1 MARSIYIASPA
12 AGTGK
17 STVALGL
24 VSTLTK
30 VVAKVGVFRPF
41 VTSRQAD
48 PFLDLLL
55 ARSGSATPATAA
67 IGTTWDEYHA
77 DPEESLAAIV
87 SAYRAVARE
96 HDVVII
102 DGSDFTDVAGNP
114 ELALNAR
121 VAANLGVPVLL
132 VVSGAAAPEEVRS
145 SVEVSMAEIAT
156 EHARTVAVVAN
167 KCLPATRDAVARAL
181 GGLDNV
187 AVTTL
192 PEVPLLSAPSVR
204 EVMDHLDGTLIVG
217 DPALLE
223 REAESVLVAA
233 MDVSHVLERL
243 AESQLVIVPAD
254 RSAVLISLAAAQ
266 ASTGFPSLAGLVLNG
281 GFSVAPYARRLLEG
295 LHQPLPVI
303 TSPYDTFEAA
313 SAAGKLTGELAY
325 GSERKLDVAI
335 TTFEK
340 EADVD
345 ALLATLEV
353 EPSEVVT
360 PIMFQAELVER
371 ARSDRRTIVLPE
383 PDDDRI
389 LRAADAIVRRGIADI
404 VLLGEETAVRA
415 RAAELGLDISA
426 ARVVSTSDPELGE
439 KYAEEFAR
447 LRAKK
452 GVTLEQA
459 REKIQ
464 DVSYFGTMMVHMG
477 DADGMVSGA
486 AHTTAHTIVPS
497 FQIIKTRPGT
507 SIVSSVFLMLLED
520 RVLVYG
526 DCAVNPDPTAEQ
538 LADIAISSAATAR
551 QFGVEPRVAM
561 LSFSTGTSGKG
572 ADVDKVRE
580 ATELVRAKAPDLAVE
595 GPIQYDAAI
604 DPTVAAKKA
613 PGSAVAG
620 RANVFIFPDLSS
632 GNIGYKAVQRSS
644 GAIAIGPVLQ
654 GLNKPVNDL
663 SRGALVEDIINTVAI
678 TAVQAQG

>member
-1 MARSIYIASPA
+1 MARSIYIASPN

-24 VSTLTK
+24 IVCLTK

-41 VTSRQAD
+41 VDSRDED
-48 PFLDLLL
+48 PFLNLLL
-55 ARSGSATPATAA
+55 ARSGSATPAAQC
-67 IGTTWDEYHA
+67 IGVTWDEYHA
-77 DPEESLAAIV
+77 APDESLSRIV
-87 SAYRAVARE
+87 DAYRAVARD

-102 DGSDFTDVAGNP
+102 DGSDFTDVAGTP
-114 ELALNAR
+114 ELDLNAR
-121 VAANLGVPVLL
+121 VAANIGVPVLL
-132 VVSGAAAPEEVRS
+132 VVSGRDAPEDVRA
-145 SVEVSMAEIAT
+145 SVEVSVAEIA
-156 EHARTVAVVAN
+156 ENHARTVAVIAN
-167 KCLPATRDAVARAL
+167 RCPAAARGAVAAAL
-181 GGLDNV
+181 SGIEDLT
-187 AVTTL
+187 VTTL

-204 EVMDHLDGTLIVG
+204 EIADAVEGTLIAG
-217 DPALLE
+217 DAALLE
-223 REAESVLVAA
+223 REAEGVLVAA

-243 AESQLVIVPAD
+243 AEGQVVIVPAD
-254 RSAVLISLAAAQ
+254 RSAVIVSLAAAH
-266 ASTGFPSLAGLVLNG
+266 ASTGFPNLAGLVLNG
-281 GFSVAPYARRLLEG
+281 GFRVAPHVLKLIRGLE
-295 LHQPLPVI
+295 QPLPVI
-303 TSPYDTFEAA
+303 TSPLDTFAAA
-313 SAAGKLTGELAY
+313 SVAGSLR
-325 GSERKLDVAI
+325 GSLGGASEYKLDVAV
-335 TTFEK
+335 TTFEQ
-340 EADVD
+340 ETDLA

-353 EPSEVVT
+353 EPSDVVT
-360 PIMFQAELVER
+360 PIMFQAELVEHAR
-371 ARSDRRTIVLPE
+371 AVRKTIVLPE
-383 PDDDRI
+383 SDDDRI

-404 VLLGEETAVRA
+404 VLLGDETAVRA
-415 RAAELGLDISA
+415 RAAELGLNISA
-426 ARVVSTSDPELGE
+426 VRVVSTSDPALSG
-439 KYAEEFAR
+439 KYAAEFAR
-447 LRAKK
+447 LRAKR

-526 DCAVNPDPTAEQ
+526 DCAVNPEPTAEQ

-580 ATELVRAKAPDLAVE
+580 ATELVRAKAPELAVE

-613 PGSAVAG
+613 PDSLVAG

-644 GAIAIGPVLQ
+644 GAVAVGPVLQ

>member
-1 MARSIYIASPA
+1 MARSIYIASPN

-24 VSTLTK
+24 IVCLTK

-41 VTSRQAD
+41 VDSRDED
-48 PFLDLLL
+48 PFLNLLL
-55 ARSGSATPATAA
+55 ARSGSATPAAQC
-67 IGTTWDEYHA
+67 IGVTWDEYHA
-77 DPEESLAAIV
+77 APEESLSRIV
-87 SAYRAVARE
+87 DAYRAVARD

-102 DGSDFTDVAGNP
+102 DGSDFTDVAGTP
-114 ELALNAR
+114 ELDLNAR
-121 VAANLGVPVLL
+121 VAANIGVPVLL
-132 VVSGAAAPEEVRS
+132 VVSGRGAPEDVRA
-145 SVEVSMAEIAT
+145 SVEVSVAEIA
-156 EHARTVAVVAN
+156 ENHARTVAVIANRCPAAARGAVVA
-167 KCLPATRDAVARAL
+167 AL
-181 GGLDNV
+181 SGIEGLT
-187 AVTTL
+187 VTTL

-204 EVMDHLDGTLIVG
+204 EIADAVEGTLIAG
-217 DPALLE
+217 DAALLE
-223 REAESVLVAA
+223 REAEGVLVAA

-243 AESQLVIVPAD
+243 AEGQVVIVPAD
-254 RSAVLISLAAAQ
+254 RSAVIISLAAAH
-266 ASTGFPSLAGLVLNG
+266 ASTGFPNLAGLVLNG
-281 GFSVAPYARRLLEG
+281 GFRVAPHVLKLIRGLE
-295 LHQPLPVI
+295 QPLPVI
-303 TSPYDTFEAA
+303 TSPLDTFAAA
-313 SAAGKLTGELAY
+313 SVAGSLRGRLGGA
-325 GSERKLDVAI
+325 SEHKLDVAV
-335 TTFEK
+335 TTFEQ
-340 EADVD
+340 ETDLG

-353 EPSEVVT
+353 EPSDVVT
-360 PIMFQAELVER
+360 PIMFQAELVEHAR
-371 ARSDRRTIVLPE
+371 AVRKTIVLPE
-383 PDDDRI
+383 SDDDRI
-389 LRAADAIVRRGIADI
+389 LRAADAIMRRGIADI
-404 VLLGEETAVRA
+404 VLLGDETTVRA
-415 RAAELGLDISA
+415 RAAELGLNISA
-426 ARVVSTSDPELGE
+426 ARVVSTSDPALSE
-439 KYAEEFAR
+439 KYAAEFAR

-459 REKIQ
+459 RERIQ

-526 DCAVNPDPTAEQ
+526 DCAVNPEPTAEQ

-572 ADVDKVRE
+572 ADVDKVRR
-580 ATELVRAKAPDLAVE
+580 ATELVRAKAPELAVE

-613 PGSAVAG
+613 PESAVAG

-644 GAIAIGPVLQ
+644 GAVAVGPVLQ

>member
-1 MARSIYIASPA
+1 MARSIYIASPN

-24 VSTLTK
+24 IVCLTK

-41 VTSRQAD
+41 VDSRDED
-48 PFLDLLL
+48 PFLNLLL
-55 ARSGSATPATAA
+55 ARSGSATPAAQC
-67 IGTTWDEYHA
+67 IGVTWDEYHA
-77 DPEESLAAIV
+77 APEESLSRIV
-87 SAYRAVARE
+87 DAYRAVARD

-102 DGSDFTDVAGNP
+102 DGSDFTDVAGTP
-114 ELALNAR
+114 ELDLNAR
-121 VAANLGVPVLL
+121 VAANIGVPVLL
-132 VVSGAAAPEEVRS
+132 VVSGRGAPEDVRA
-145 SVEVSMAEIAT
+145 SVEVSVAEIA
-156 EHARTVAVVAN
+156 ENHARTVAVIAN
-167 KCLPATRDAVARAL
+167 RCPAATRGAVAAAL
-181 GGLDNV
+181 SGIEGLT
-187 AVTTL
+187 VTTL

-204 EVMDHLDGTLIVG
+204 EIADAVEGTLIAG
-217 DPALLE
+217 DAALLE
-223 REAESVLVAA
+223 REAEGVLVAA

-243 AESQLVIVPAD
+243 AEGQVVIVPAD
-254 RSAVLISLAAAQ
+254 RSAVIISLAAAH
-266 ASTGFPSLAGLVLNG
+266 ASTGFPNLAGLVLNG
-281 GFSVAPYARRLLEG
+281 GFRVAPHVLKLIRGLE
-295 LHQPLPVI
+295 QPLPVI
-303 TSPYDTFEAA
+303 TSPLDTFAAA
-313 SAAGKLTGELAY
+313 SVAGSLRGRLGGA
-325 GSERKLDVAI
+325 SEHKLDVAV
-335 TTFEK
+335 TTFEQ
-340 EADVD
+340 ETDLG

-353 EPSEVVT
+353 EPSDVVT
-360 PIMFQAELVER
+360 PIMFQAELVEHAR
-371 ARSDRRTIVLPE
+371 AVRKTIVLPE
-383 PDDDRI
+383 SDDDRI
-389 LRAADAIVRRGIADI
+389 LRAADAIMRRGIADI
-404 VLLGEETAVRA
+404 VLLGDETTVRA
-415 RAAELGLDISA
+415 RAAELGLNISA
-426 ARVVSTSDPELGE
+426 ARVVSTSDPALSE
-439 KYAEEFAR
+439 KYAAEFAR

-459 REKIQ
+459 RERIQ

-526 DCAVNPDPTAEQ
+526 DCAVNPEPTAEQ

-572 ADVDKVRE
+572 ADVDKVRR
-580 ATELVRAKAPDLAVE
+580 ATELVRAKAPELAVE

-613 PGSAVAG
+613 PESAVAG

-644 GAIAIGPVLQ
+644 GAVAVGPVLQ

>member
-1 MARSIYIASPA
+1 MARSIYIASPN

-24 VSTLTK
+24 IVCLTK

-41 VTSRQAD
+41 VDSRDED
-48 PFLDLLL
+48 PFLNLLL
-55 ARSGSATPATAA
+55 ARSGSATPAAQC
-67 IGTTWDEYHA
+67 IGVTWDEYHA
-77 DPEESLAAIV
+77 APEESLSRIV
-87 SAYRAVARE
+87 DAYRAVARD

-102 DGSDFTDVAGNP
+102 DGSDFTDVAGTP
-114 ELALNAR
+114 ELDLNAR
-121 VAANLGVPVLL
+121 VAANIGVPVLL
-132 VVSGAAAPEEVRS
+132 VVSGRGAPEDVRA
-145 SVEVSMAEIAT
+145 SVEVSVAEIA
-156 EHARTVAVVAN
+156 ENHARTVAVIAN
-167 KCLPATRDAVARAL
+167 RCPAAARGAVTAAL
-181 GGLDNV
+181 SGIEGLT
-187 AVTTL
+187 VTTL

-204 EVMDHLDGTLIVG
+204 EIADAVEGTLIAG
-217 DPALLE
+217 DAALLE
-223 REAESVLVAA
+223 REAEGVLVAA

-243 AESQLVIVPAD
+243 AEGQVVIVPAD
-254 RSAVLISLAAAQ
+254 RSAVIISLAAAH
-266 ASTGFPSLAGLVLNG
+266 ASTGFPNLAGLVLNG
-281 GFSVAPYARRLLEG
+281 GFRVAPHVLKLIRGLE
-295 LHQPLPVI
+295 QPLPVI
-303 TSPYDTFEAA
+303 TSPLNTFAAA
-313 SAAGKLTGELAY
+313 SVAGSLRGRLGGA
-325 GSERKLDVAI
+325 SEHKLDVAV
-335 TTFEK
+335 TTFEQ
-340 EADVD
+340 ETDLG

-353 EPSEVVT
+353 EPSDVVT
-360 PIMFQAELVER
+360 PIMFQAELVEHAR
-371 ARSDRRTIVLPE
+371 AVRKTIVLPE
-383 PDDDRI
+383 SDDDRI
-389 LRAADAIVRRGIADI
+389 LRAADAIMRRGIADI
-404 VLLGEETAVRA
+404 VLLGDETTVRA
-415 RAAELGLDISA
+415 RAAELGLNISA
-426 ARVVSTSDPELGE
+426 ARVVSTSDPALSE
-439 KYAEEFAR
+439 KYAAEFAR

-459 REKIQ
+459 RERIQ

-526 DCAVNPDPTAEQ
+526 DCAVNPEPTAEQ

-572 ADVDKVRE
+572 ADVDKVRR
-580 ATELVRAKAPDLAVE
+580 ATELVRAKAPELAVE

-613 PGSAVAG
+613 PESAVAG

-644 GAIAIGPVLQ
+644 GAVAVGPVLQ

-678 TAVQAQG
+678 TAIQAQG

>member
-1 MARSIYIASPA
+1 MARSIYIASPN

-24 VSTLTK
+24 IVCLTK

-41 VTSRQAD
+41 VDSRDED
-48 PFLDLLL
+48 PFLNLLL
-55 ARSGSATPATAA
+55 ARSGSATPAAQC
-67 IGTTWDEYHA
+67 IGVTWDEYHA
-77 DPEESLAAIV
+77 APEESLSRIV
-87 SAYRAVARE
+87 DAYRAVARD

-102 DGSDFTDVAGNP
+102 DGSDFTDVAGTP
-114 ELALNAR
+114 ELDLNAR
-121 VAANLGVPVLL
+121 VAANIGVPVLL
-132 VVSGAAAPEEVRS
+132 VVSGRGAPEDVRA
-145 SVEVSMAEIAT
+145 SVEVSVAEIA
-156 EHARTVAVVAN
+156 ENHARTVAVIANRCPAAARGAVVA
-167 KCLPATRDAVARAL
+167 AL
-181 GGLDNV
+181 SGIEGLT
-187 AVTTL
+187 VTTL

-204 EVMDHLDGTLIVG
+204 EIADAVEGTLIAG
-217 DPALLE
+217 DAALLE
-223 REAESVLVAA
+223 REAEGVLVAA

-243 AESQLVIVPAD
+243 AEGQVVIVPAD
-254 RSAVLISLAAAQ
+254 RSAVIISLAAAH
-266 ASTGFPSLAGLVLNG
+266 ASTGFPNLAGLVLNG
-281 GFSVAPYARRLLEG
+281 GFRVAPHVLKLIRGLE
-295 LHQPLPVI
+295 QPLPVI
-303 TSPYDTFEAA
+303 TSPLDTFAAA
-313 SAAGKLTGELAY
+313 SVAGSLRGRLGGA
-325 GSERKLDVAI
+325 SEHKLDVAV
-335 TTFEK
+335 TTFEQ
-340 EADVD
+340 ETDLG

-353 EPSEVVT
+353 EPSDVVT
-360 PIMFQAELVER
+360 PIMFQAELVEHAR
-371 ARSDRRTIVLPE
+371 AVRKTIVLPE
-383 PDDDRI
+383 SDDDRI
-389 LRAADAIVRRGIADI
+389 LRAADAIMRRGIADI
-404 VLLGEETAVRA
+404 VLLGDETTVRA
-415 RAAELGLDISA
+415 RAAELGLNISA
-426 ARVVSTSDPELGE
+426 ARVVSTSDPALSE
-439 KYAEEFAR
+439 KYAAEFAR

-459 REKIQ
+459 RERIQ

-526 DCAVNPDPTAEQ
+526 DCAVNPEPTAEQ

-572 ADVDKVRE
+572 ADVDKVRR
-580 ATELVRAKAPDLAVE
+580 ATELVRAKAPELAIE

-613 PGSAVAG
+613 PESAVAG

-644 GAIAIGPVLQ
+644 GAVAVGPVLQ

>member
-1 MARSIYIASPA
+1 MARSIYIASPN

-24 VSTLTK
+24 IVCLTK

-41 VTSRQAD
+41 VDSRDED
-48 PFLDLLL
+48 PFLNLLL
-55 ARSGSATPATAA
+55 ARSGSATPAAQC
-67 IGTTWDEYHA
+67 IGVTWDEYHA
-77 DPEESLAAIV
+77 APEESLSRIV
-87 SAYRAVARE
+87 DAYRAVARD

-102 DGSDFTDVAGNP
+102 DGSDFTDVAGTP
-114 ELALNAR
+114 ELDLNAR
-121 VAANLGVPVLL
+121 VAANIGVPVLL
-132 VVSGAAAPEEVRS
+132 VVSGRGAPEDVRA
-145 SVEVSMAEIAT
+145 SVEVSVAEIA
-156 EHARTVAVVAN
+156 ENHARTVAVIAN
-167 KCLPATRDAVARAL
+167 RCPAATRGAVAAAL
-181 GGLDNV
+181 SGIEGLT
-187 AVTTL
+187 VTTL

-204 EVMDHLDGTLIVG
+204 EIADAVEGTLIAG
-217 DPALLE
+217 DAALLE
-223 REAESVLVAA
+223 REAEGVLVAA

-243 AESQLVIVPAD
+243 AEGQVVIVPAD
-254 RSAVLISLAAAQ
+254 RSAVIISLAAAH
-266 ASTGFPSLAGLVLNG
+266 ASTGFPNLAGLVLNG
-281 GFSVAPYARRLLEG
+281 GFRVAPHVLKLIRGLE
-295 LHQPLPVI
+295 QPLPVI
-303 TSPYDTFEAA
+303 TSPLDTFAAA
-313 SAAGKLTGELAY
+313 SVAGSLRGRLGGA
-325 GSERKLDVAI
+325 SEHKLDVAV
-335 TTFEK
+335 TTFEQ
-340 EADVD
+340 ETDLG

-353 EPSEVVT
+353 EPSDVVT
-360 PIMFQAELVER
+360 PIMFQAELVEHAR
-371 ARSDRRTIVLPE
+371 AVRKTIVLPE
-383 PDDDRI
+383 SDDDRI
-389 LRAADAIVRRGIADI
+389 LRAADAIMRRGIADI
-404 VLLGEETAVRA
+404 VLLGDETTVRA
-415 RAAELGLDISA
+415 RAAELGLNISA
-426 ARVVSTSDPELGE
+426 ARVVSTSDPALSE
-439 KYAEEFAR
+439 KYAAEFAR

-459 REKIQ
+459 REKVQ

>member
-1 MARSIYIASPA
+1 MARSIYIASPN

-24 VSTLTK
+24 VSCLTK

-41 VTSRQAD
+41 VESREGDA
-48 PFLDLLL
+48 FLSLLL
-55 ARSGSATPATAA
+55 NRAGSTTPPEQCVGA
-67 IGTTWDEYHA
+67 TWDEFHA
-77 DPEESLAAIV
+77 DPEEALARIV
-87 SAYRAVARE
+87 DAYRAMARE

-121 VAANLGVPVLL
+121 VAANIGVPVLL
-132 VVSGAAAPEEVRS
+132 VVSGQNDVEDVVA
-145 SVEVSMAEIAT
+145 SVEVSMAEIADN
-156 EHARTVAVVAN
+156 HARTVAVVAN
-167 KCLPATRDAVARAL
+167 KCLPETRQAVGEAL
-181 GGLDNV
+181 TAIEGITS
-187 AVTTL
+187 TTL
-192 PEVPLLSAPSVR
+192 PEVPLLAAPVVR
-204 EVMDHLDGTLIVG
+204 EVLDAVEGTLIAG
-217 DPALLE
+217 DETLLD
-223 REAESVLVAA
+223 REAESVLVCA

-243 AESQLVIVPAD
+243 TAGQLAIVPAD
-254 RSAVLISLAAAQ
+254 RSAMLISLMAAQ
-266 ASTGFPSLAGLVLNG
+266 ASSSFPILSGLVLNG
-281 GFSVAPYARRLLEG
+281 GFEVAPHALRLLEG
-295 LHQPLPVI
+295 LDVNIPVI
-303 TSPYDTFEAA
+303 TSPLDTFAAA
-313 SAAGKLTGELAY
+313 SAAGSLQGLLAH
-325 GSERKLDVAI
+325 GSERKIDVAV
-335 TTFEK
+335 TTFEQ
-340 EADVD
+340 EADVE
-345 ALLATLEV
+345 ALLSALEV

-371 ARSDRRTIVLPE
+371 SRTNRKTIVLPE
-383 PDDDRI
+383 PDDDRV
-389 LRAADAIVRRGIADI
+389 LRAADAILRRGIADL
-404 VLLGEETAVRA
+404 VLLGDETTVRA
-415 RAAELGLDISA
+415 RATELGLDIAA
-426 ARVVSTSDPELGE
+426 ARVVATNDPELLE

-459 REKIQ
+459 REKVQ

-497 FQIIKTRPGT
+497 FQIIKTKPGT
-507 SIVSSVFLMLLED
+507 SIVSSVFLMLLQD

-526 DCAVNPDPTAEQ
+526 DCAVNPEPNAAE

-580 ATELVRAKAPDLAVE
+580 ATELVRAKEPDLAVE

-613 PGSAVAG
+613 PDSLVAG

-644 GAIAIGPVLQ
+644 GVIAIGPVLQ